1 MMFKKLAIGLAIV
14 LIASCK
20 HEHKPQSS
28 TNESFRKDE
37 FVVVATVNSGDSY
50 TQSKVVRVLRSKGI
64 DCYFEGSVVYG
75 LFVLDSDSLKTVE
88 TLKSTADLA
97 DCRFEIE
104 SRYD

>member
-50 TQSKVVRVLRSKGI
+50 TQSKVVRVLTVDSKLKADTISSNPAPLQNILRTNFVGV
-64 DCYFEGSVVYG
+64 SNG
-75 LFVLDSDSLKTVE
+75 LIVGK
-88 TLKSTADLA
+88 
-97 DCRFEIE
+97 
-104 SRYD
+104 